1 MQDTEGLVKWVNS
14 LNKKLLVIYN
24 LSGILNGSFLY
35 NFEAVS
41 KKTEKE
47 RTLSCLNKKM
57 SRTKKGRK

>member
-24 LSGILNGSFLY
+24 LSRILNGSFLY

-41 KKTEKE
+41 KKLRKRE
-47 RTLSCLNKKM
+47 LCLA
-57 SRTKKGRK
+57 